1 MLQTNQILTT
11 SIQSELYPF
20 QVEKITRQV
29 NDFILSNKESQEY
42 SFKVCPKCGA
52 VHPRLTKAGYTTAG
66 KQMLRCHECNKRFVI
81 DHGELTYYS
90 HQSQAKWDYL
100 ILETQNGNTMKETA
114 VKINVHETTAFRM
127 RHKYLHSLEQA
138 VHPICTER

>member
-42 SFKVCPKCGA
+42 SF
-52 VHPRLTKAGYTTAG
+52 
-66 KQMLRCHECNKRFVI
+66 
-81 DHGELTYYS
+81 
-90 HQSQAKWDYL
+90 
-100 ILETQNGNTMKETA
+100 ILYHRK
-114 VKINVHETTAFRM
+114 
-127 RHKYLHSLEQA
+127 SLLS
-138 VHPICTER
+138 IIF

>member
-1 MLQTNQILTT
+1 MLQTNQILTN
-11 SIQSELYPF
+11 SIQSELYSF

-42 SFKVCPKCGA
+42 SFEACPKCGA
-52 VHPRLTKAGYTTAG
+52 VHPRLTKAGYTAAG

-90 HQSQAKWDYL
+90 HQSQAKWDDL
-100 ILETQNGNTMKETA
+100 I
-114 VKINVHETTAFRM
+114 
-127 RHKYLHSLEQA
+127 
-138 VHPICTER
+138 